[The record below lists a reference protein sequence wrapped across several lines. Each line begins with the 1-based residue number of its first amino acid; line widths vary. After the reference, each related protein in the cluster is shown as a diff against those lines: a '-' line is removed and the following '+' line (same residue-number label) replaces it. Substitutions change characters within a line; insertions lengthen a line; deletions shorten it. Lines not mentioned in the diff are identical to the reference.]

1 MKRPVFDDYTVSV
14 RPLSQAEGGGYM
26 ASIVEIAGCVSDGE
40 THEEAIANL
49 RHAFDDVVQALA
61 AWGTKAPAGKAK
73 APTSFVFRPSQSLY
87 SRLKTAA
94 ASEGVSVNALLNEA
108 VALRLGAALG
118 RTYLAPAAKKKLRAR
133 AAP

>member
-1 MKRPVFDDYTVSV
+1 MKRPAFDDYTVSV

-26 ASIVEIAGCVSDGE
+26 ASIVEMPGCVSDGE
-40 THEEAIANL
+40 THEEAIENL
-49 RHAFDDVVQALA
+49 RAAFADVIEALVG
-61 AWGTKAPAGKAK
+61 WGSKAPAGKAN
-73 APTSFVFRPSQSLY
+73 APASFIFRPSRSLY

-94 ASEGVSVNALLNEA
+94 DTEGVSVNALLNEA

-118 RTYLAPAAKKKLRAR
+118 RTYLAPTSKVRAR